1 MPSNPINP
9 NIETST
15 DPVAMVDRYLIE
27 AIGRG
32 ASDLHFEPFSDGVS
46 VRVRLDGL
54 LHTIGSIA
62 KPLSDNVL
70 CRLMVLGGLLT
81 YRTDIPQEG
90 RIKAPEG
97 QKDAPGWARADLGL
111 RLATFPTVAG
121 TRAVIRIIRGR
132 DDFGNFESLGYS
144 PDCLKVLSG
153 LTRRRS
159 GLILLT
165 GPAGSGKT
173 TTIYTFLQ
181 TIIKEQPGVSVI
193 SLEDPVEQRVDMVTQ
208 IQITPHGEYIPAG
221 IAVAAEAGSAGAG
234 AG

>member
-70 CRLMVLGGLLT
+70 CR
-81 YRTDIPQEG
+81 
-90 RIKAPEG
+90 
-97 QKDAPGWARADLGL
+97 
-111 RLATFPTVAG
+111 
-121 TRAVIRIIRGR
+121 
-132 DDFGNFESLGYS
+132 
-144 PDCLKVLSG
+144 
-153 LTRRRS
+153 
-159 GLILLT
+159 
-165 GPAGSGKT
+165 
-173 TTIYTFLQ
+173 
-181 TIIKEQPGVSVI
+181 
-193 SLEDPVEQRVDMVTQ
+193 
-208 IQITPHGEYIPAG
+208 
-221 IAVAAEAGSAGAG
+221 
-234 AG
+234 